1 MTFADGAVRGVGI
14 PDYSKSVRLLI
25 LQPTPFCNIDCTY
38 CYLPGRSNK
47 QTLRLA
53 DLSTIIHRLVDDDM
67 FADFVEVCWHAGEPL
82 VAGISYFEA
91 AFRTIRDIIPP
102 RVGINHT
109 IQTNG
114 TLIDDDWCSFFR
126 TYDVSLG
133 LSLDGP
139 EHIHDRARKT
149 RSGRGTFTRV
159 IDAITLLKSNNV
171 DFHII
176 CVLTRYGL
184 ERYQEICDF
193 FAELEL
199 REVCYNIDESDGVNI
214 SSVLGSPDVAY
225 PLTRNLF
232 RGLLE
237 VATLPDQKMWIRELN
252 KMLARLAAV
261 SAGYQSIPN
270 DLVEPL
276 NILTVTHDGGWS
288 TFSPEL
294 AGITSATYSNFIFGN
309 LTRESIYDGIA

>member
-1 MTFADGAVRGVGI
+1 M
-14 PDYSKSVRLLI
+14 
-25 LQPTPFCNIDCTY
+25 
-38 CYLPGRSNK
+38 
-47 QTLRLA
+47 
-53 DLSTIIHRLVDDDM
+53 
-67 FADFVEVCWHAGEPL
+67 
-82 VAGISYFEA
+82 AGISYFEA

-114 TLIDDDWCSFFR
+114 TLIDDEWCSFFR
-126 TYDVSLG
+126 TYDISLG

-139 EHIHDRARKT
+139 EHIHDHARKT

-225 PLTRNLF
+225 PLTRQLF
-232 RGLLE
+232 RSLLE

-252 KMLARLAAV
+252 KMLGRLAAV

-276 NILTVTHDGGWS
+276 NILTVTYDGGWS

-294 AGITSATYSNFIFGN
+294 AGITSAAYSNFIFGN
-309 LTRESIYDGIA
+309 LTRESIYDGIARKAFDIVAGDIQAGVAQCKATCDYFRVCGGGAPSNKFAETGSMAIAETAFCRVWTKGIADACLDHLEGTMTVLGQ